1 MGVRVLLGAPAFA
14 KASAGWA
21 TFFKELILIVK
32 EILFF
37 IKAKAVH
44 PFGNTQDK
52 LLLGDGWE

>member
-1 MGVRVLLGAPAFA
+1 
-14 KASAGWA
+14 
-21 TFFKELILIVK
+21 LILIVK